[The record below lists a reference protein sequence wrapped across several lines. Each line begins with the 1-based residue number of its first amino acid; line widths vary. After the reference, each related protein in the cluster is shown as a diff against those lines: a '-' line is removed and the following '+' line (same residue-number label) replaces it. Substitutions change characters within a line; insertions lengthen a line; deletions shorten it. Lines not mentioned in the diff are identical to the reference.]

1 MHELRCPKKDLLMN
15 RLIEAYRRLSDT
27 EIFAE
32 LFNQRMRAEA
42 EMNAAH
48 LEAGGHSEECVICRM
63 LAMRR
68 ALTPLPV
75 REMGWQGTLIG

>member
-1 MHELRCPKKDLLMN
+1 MHELRCPKKDLLMS

-32 LFNQRMRAEA
+32 FSDHRMRAEA

-48 LEAGGHSEECVICRM
+48 LEAGRHSEECVICRM

-68 ALTPLPV
+68 TVTPLPV
-75 REMGWQGTLIG
+75 REVGWQGKVAS